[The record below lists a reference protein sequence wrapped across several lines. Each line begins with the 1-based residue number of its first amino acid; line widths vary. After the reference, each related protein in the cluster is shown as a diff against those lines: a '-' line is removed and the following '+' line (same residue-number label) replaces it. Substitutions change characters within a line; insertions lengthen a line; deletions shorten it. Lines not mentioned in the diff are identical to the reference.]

1 MNVRIRRNV
10 MAKTFTSYLVPLT
23 SHRRASTLL
32 LALIILGGIVA
43 TSMTIGTVV
52 ITRLRSVKAIDDSI
66 LASYAAESGVEEL
79 LYALRKE
86 GRRTDLN
93 GTGSLGNGAT
103 WERTVETTTRE
114 LFLTL
119 EQDATEQLDLTAT
132 SGALETVNVRT
143 LLITATAPA
152 EDAWLEVTWL
162 PWLDTGTWAPTL
174 GRVLFSPSE
183 LASQS
188 QKMVDLRAQPSDGD
202 PIAYRVR
209 LRSIGGRIGNVR
221 VRAASD
227 ALGTDVVAFPS
238 RIRATV
244 VGTVGTARY
253 AARVELPAWS
263 AATQVFDYVL
273 FSECDI
279 VKGGTINC
287 P

>member
-1 MNVRIRRNV
+1 MIPQPMIPRRD
-10 MAKTFTSYLVPLT
+10 
-23 SHRRASTLL
+23 RRGATLL

-43 TSMTIGTVV
+43 TSLTVGTVV
-52 ITRLRSVKAIDDSI
+52 ITRLRSVKMIDDSI

-79 LYALRKE
+79 LHALRKE

-93 GTGSLGNGAT
+93 GTGVLANGAT
-103 WERTVETTTRE
+103 WERTVDTTMRE
-114 LFLTL
+114 LFLVL

-132 SGALETVNVRT
+132 SGALEVVDVRT

-162 PWLDTGTWAPTL
+162 PWLNTGSWAPTL

-188 QKMVDLRAQPSDGD
+188 QKIVDLRSQPMDGD

-209 LRSIGGRIGNVR
+209 LRSIGASVGSVRI
-221 VRAASD
+221 RAASD
-227 ALGTDVVAFPS
+227 ALGTNEVAFPS

-244 VGTVGTARY
+244 VGTVGATRY
-253 AARVELPAWS
+253 AARVEFPAWS
-263 AATQVFDYVL
+263 SVTPVFDYVL

-279 VKGGTINC
+279 VKGGVVDC
-287 P
+287 PP